1 MVYRRFEKLI
11 DIFRDA
17 PSAAP
22 PNRVLPFYTY
32 YLKQVWPSFAVL
44 LVVGLIGAL
53 IEVALFSYLSRIID
67 LAQGTPN
74 VDFFKIHGLELAWMA
89 VVALILRPIFV
100 ALHDLLV
107 HQTLSPGMTSLIRW
121 QNHSYVLK
129 QSLNFF
135 QNDFAGRIAQRIMQ
149 TGNSLRDSA
158 VQAVDA
164 LWHVLIYAISSLVL
178 FAEADWRLMIPLLL
192 WITAYIGALYYF
204 VPRVKERSVVSSDA
218 RSKLMGRIV
227 DGYTNITTLKLF
239 AHTHFEQQ
247 YAREAIEEQTE
258 KAQLAGRVVTSMDVV
273 ITSMNGL
280 LIVGTTALALW
291 LWTQSLISVGAIA
304 LATGLVIRIVNM
316 SGWIMWVVNGIFE
329 NIGMVQD
336 GLETIAQPV
345 TVTDRDHAKPLVV
358 TRGEVSFDH
367 VDFHYGK
374 KSGVI
379 SDLNLTIRPGEK
391 IGLIGPSGAGKSTLV
406 NLLLRLYDVQGGRIL
421 IDGQDIAGVSQE
433 SLRERIGM
441 ITQDTSLLHRSIR
454 DNLLY
459 GKPDATD
466 AQLWEAVRKARA
478 DEFIPLLS
486 DAQGRTGFDAH
497 VGERGVKL
505 SGGQRQRIAIARV
518 LLKDAPILIMD
529 EATSALDSEVEAAIQ
544 ESLETLMQGKTVI
557 AIAHR
562 LSTIARMDRLVVL
575 EKGRIAETGSHAE
588 LLAQGGLYA
597 RLWQHQT
604 GGFVGID

>member
-1 MVYRRFEKLI
+1 MLYRRFEQLI

-17 PSAAP
+17 PTAAP
-22 PNRVLPFYTY
+22 PDRVWPFYTY
-32 YLKQVWPSFAVL
+32 YLKQVWPSFAAL
-44 LVVGLIGAL
+44 LVVGLFAAL

-74 VDFFKIHGLELAWMA
+74 PNFFSDHALELTWMV
-89 VVALILRPIFV
+89 VVALVLRPIFFG
-100 ALHDLLV
+100 LHDLLV
-107 HQTLSPGMTSLIRW
+107 HQTLSPGMTSMIRW

-164 LWHVLIYAISSLVL
+164 LWHVVIYAISALVL
-178 FAEADWRLMIPLLL
+178 FAEADWRLMIPLLV
-192 WITAYIGALYYF
+192 WIAAYVGALYYF
-204 VPRVKERSVVSSDA
+204 VPRVKERSVEASDA

-227 DGYTNITTLKLF
+227 DGYTNIATLKLF
-239 AHTHFEQQ
+239 AHTNFEQH
-247 YAREAIEEQTE
+247 YAKEAIEEQTL
-258 KAQLAGRVVTSMDVV
+258 KAQMAGRVVTSMDVA
-273 ITSMNGL
+273 ITTMNGL

-291 LWTQSLISVGAIA
+291 LWTQSLITVGAIA

-316 SGWIMWVVNGIFE
+316 SGWIMWVVTGIFE

-336 GLETIAQPV
+336 GLRTISQPV
-345 TVTDRDHAKPLVV
+345 SVTDQEQAKPLAVAN
-358 TRGEVSFDH
+358 GEVRFEH

-374 KSGVI
+374 KRGI
-379 SDLNLTIRPGEK
+379 IGDLNLTIKPGEK

-406 NLLLRLYDVQGGRIL
+406 NLLLRLYDVEGGRIM
-421 IDGQDIAGVSQE
+421 IDGQNIAEVGQE
-433 SLRERIGM
+433 SLRARIGM

-466 AQLWEAVRKARA
+466 AELWDAVHKARA

-486 DAQGRTGFDAH
+486 DAEGRTGFDAH

-575 EKGRIAETGSHAE
+575 ENGKIAESGTHAE
-588 LLAQGGLYA
+588 LLAHRGLYA
-597 RLWQHQT
+597 RLWAHQT

>member
-1 MVYRRFEKLI
+1 MLYRRFEQLI
-11 DIFRDA
+11 DIFREA
-17 PSAAP
+17 PTASP
-22 PNRVLPFYTY
+22 PDRVWPFYTY
-32 YLKQVWPSFAVL
+32 YLKQVWPSFAAL
-44 LVVGLIGAL
+44 LVVGLFAAL

-74 VDFFKIHGLELAWMA
+74 PNFFSDHALELTWML
-89 VVALILRPIFV
+89 VVALVLRPIFFG
-100 ALHDLLV
+100 LHDLLV
-107 HQTLSPGMTSLIRW
+107 HQTLSPGMTSMIRW

-164 LWHVLIYAISSLVL
+164 LWHVVIYAISSLVL
-178 FAEADWRLMIPLLL
+178 FAEADWRLMIPLLT
-192 WITAYIGALYYF
+192 WIVAYIGALYYF
-204 VPRVKERSVVSSDA
+204 VPRVKERSVEASDA

-227 DGYTNITTLKLF
+227 DGYTNIATLKLF
-239 AHTHFEQQ
+239 AHTNFEQH
-247 YAREAIEEQTE
+247 YAKEAIEEQTV
-258 KAQLAGRVVTSMDVV
+258 KARMAGRVVTSMDVA
-273 ITSMNGL
+273 ITAMNGL

-291 LWTQSLISVGAIA
+291 LWTQSLITVGAIA

-316 SGWIMWVVNGIFE
+316 SGWIMWVVTGIFE

-336 GLETIAQPV
+336 GLRTISQPV
-345 TVTDRDHAKPLVV
+345 SVTDHEQAKPLDVA
-358 TRGEVSFDH
+358 RGEVRFEH

-374 KSGVI
+374 KRGI
-379 SDLNLTIRPGEK
+379 IGDLNLNIKPGEK

-406 NLLLRLYDVQGGRIL
+406 NLLLRLYDVEGGRIM
-421 IDGQDIAGVSQE
+421 IDGQNIAEVGQE
-433 SLRERIGM
+433 SLRARIGM

-466 AQLWEAVRKARA
+466 AELWDAVHKARA

-486 DAQGRTGFDAH
+486 DAEGRTGFDAH

-575 EKGRIAETGSHAE
+575 ENGKIAESGTHAE
-588 LLAQGGLYA
+588 LLAHRGLYA
-597 RLWQHQT
+597 RLWAHQT

>member
-1 MVYRRFEKLI
+1 MLFRRFEQLI

-17 PSAAP
+17 PSATP
-22 PNRVLPFYTY
+22 PNRVLPFYFHY
-32 YLKQVWPSFAVL
+32 IKQVWPSFVAL
-44 LVVGLIGAL
+44 LVVGLFVAL
-53 IEVALFSYLSRIID
+53 IEVSLFSYLSTIID
-67 LAQGTPN
+67 LAQGTPSAQ
-74 VDFFKIHGLELAWMA
+74 VFSDHGLELAWMA
-89 VVALILRPIFV
+89 VVALLFRPLMV
-100 ALHDLLV
+100 GLHDLLM
-107 HQTLSPGMTSLIRW
+107 HQTINPGMTSLIRW
-121 QNHSYVLK
+121 QNHSYVLR

-149 TGNSLRDSA
+149 TGYSLQDSS
-158 VQAVDA
+158 VQVIDA
-164 LWHVLIYAISSLVL
+164 LWHVTIYAIGSLVL
-178 FAEADWRLMIPLLL
+178 FADADWRLMIPLLL
-192 WITAYIGALYYF
+192 WITGFIGAMRYF
-204 VPRVKERSVVSSDA
+204 VPRIQQRSVDASDA

-239 AHTHFEQQ
+239 AHTHFEQS
-247 YAREAIEEQTE
+247 YAREAIAEQTE
-258 KAQLAGRVVTSMDVV
+258 KSQLAGRVVTAMDVT
-273 ITSMNGL
+273 ITSLNGL
-280 LIVGTTALALW
+280 LIVSTTGLALW
-291 LWTQSLISVGAIA
+291 LWSQSLISAGAIA

-316 SGWIMWVVNGIFE
+316 SGWIMWVINGIFE
-329 NIGMVQD
+329 NIGMVED
-336 GLETIAQPV
+336 GLQSIAQPLQL
-345 TVTDRDHAKPLVV
+345 TDREQAPKLAVAQGGV
-358 TRGEVSFDH
+358 RFEH
-367 VDFHYGK
+367 VEFHYGK
-374 KSGVI
+374 ANKVI
-379 SDLNLTIRPGEK
+379 SDLNLEIRPGEK

-406 NLLLRLYDVQGGRIL
+406 NLLLRLYDLQGGQIL
-421 IDGQDIAGVSQE
+421 IDGQNIAEVTQE

-459 GKPDATD
+459 GRPEATD
-466 AQLWEAVRKARA
+466 EELWEAVRKARA

-575 EKGRIAETGSHAE
+575 EHGRIAETGTHAE
-588 LLAQGGLYA
+588 LLAHGGLYA

>member
-1 MVYRRFEKLI
+1 MLYRRFEQLI

-17 PSAAP
+17 PTASP
-22 PNRVLPFYTY
+22 PDRVWPFYVY
-32 YLKQVWPSFAVL
+32 YLKQVWPSFAAL
-44 LVVGLIGAL
+44 LVVGLFAAL

-74 VDFFKIHGLELAWMA
+74 PNFFSDHALELTWMV
-89 VVALILRPIFV
+89 VVALVLRPIFFG
-100 ALHDLLV
+100 LHDLLV
-107 HQTLSPGMTSLIRW
+107 HQTLSPGMTSMIRW

-164 LWHVLIYAISSLVL
+164 LWHVVIYAISSLVL

-192 WITAYIGALYYF
+192 WIAAYIGALYYF
-204 VPRVKERSVVSSDA
+204 VPRVKQRSVEASDA

-227 DGYTNITTLKLF
+227 DGYTNIATLKLF
-239 AHTHFEQQ
+239 AHTNFEQH
-247 YAREAIEEQTE
+247 YAKEAIEEQTV
-258 KAQLAGRVVTSMDVV
+258 KAQLAGRVVTSMDVA
-273 ITSMNGL
+273 ITTMNGL

-291 LWTQSLISVGAIA
+291 LWTQSLITVGAIA

-316 SGWIMWVVNGIFE
+316 SGWIMWVVTGIFE

-336 GLETIAQPV
+336 GLQTIAQPV
-345 TVTDRDHAKPLVV
+345 SVTDREDAKPLQVA
-358 TRGEVSFDH
+358 RGEVRFEH

-374 KSGVI
+374 KRGI
-379 SDLNLTIRPGEK
+379 IGDLNLNIKPGEK

-406 NLLLRLYDVQGGRIL
+406 NLLLRLYDVEGGRIL
-421 IDGQDIAGVSQE
+421 IDGQNIADVGQE
-433 SLRERIGM
+433 SLRARIGM

-466 AQLWEAVRKARA
+466 ADLWDAVHKARA

-486 DAQGRTGFDAH
+486 DAEGRTGFDAH

-575 EKGRIAETGSHAE
+575 ENGKIAESGTHAE
-588 LLAQGGLYA
+588 LLAHRGLYS
-597 RLWQHQT
+597 RLWAHQT

>member
-1 MVYRRFEKLI
+1 MLYRRFEQLI

-17 PSAAP
+17 PSEAP
-22 PNRVLPFYTY
+22 PSGVWAFYFY
-32 YLKQVWPSFAVL
+32 YLRQVWPSFLAL
-44 LVVGLIGAL
+44 LVVGLIASL
-53 IEVALFSYLSRIID
+53 IEVAMFSFLSRIID
-67 LAQGTPN
+67 LAQGTPSASI
-74 VDFFKIHGLELAWMA
+74 FSEHSGELIWML
-89 VVALILRPIFV
+89 VVVLLLRPLFFG
-100 ALHDLLV
+100 LHDLLV
-107 HQTLSPGMTSLIRW
+107 HQAINPGMTSMIRW

-135 QNDFAGRIAQRIMQ
+135 QSDFAGRIAQRIMQ

-164 LWHVLIYAISSLVL
+164 LWHVLIYAITSLVL
-178 FAEADWRLMIPLLL
+178 FAEADWRLMLPLVI
-192 WITAYIGALYYF
+192 WIVCFIAALAYF
-204 VPRVKERSVVSSDA
+204 VPRVKARSVVSSDA

-227 DGYTNITTLKLF
+227 DGYTNIATLKLF
-239 AHTHFEQQ
+239 AHTDHEQQ
-247 YAREAIEEQTE
+247 YAREAISEQTE
-258 KAQLAGRVVTSMDVV
+258 KTQLASRVITSMDVV
-273 ITSMNGL
+273 ITTLNGL
-280 LIVGTTALALW
+280 LVVGTTGLALW
-291 LWTQSLISVGAIA
+291 LWSQSLITVGAIA

-336 GLETIAQPV
+336 GLQTIAQPV
-345 TVTDRDHAKPLVV
+345 TVTDRPAAPALKV
-358 TRGEVSFDH
+358 TQGAVRFESVR
-367 VDFHYGK
+367 FHYGEARN
-374 KSGVI
+374 VI
-379 SDLNLTIRPGEK
+379 EGLNLAIRPGEK

-406 NLLLRLYDVQGGRIL
+406 NLLLRLYDVQGGQIL
-421 IDGQDIAGVSQE
+421 IDDQDIAQVSQA
-433 SLRERIGM
+433 SLRAQIGM

-454 DNLLY
+454 ENLLY
-459 GKPDATD
+459 GRPDATD
-466 AQLWEAVRKARA
+466 AQLQEAVRRARA
-478 DEFIPLLS
+478 DEFIPHLS
-486 DAQGRTGFDAH
+486 DAQGRTGLDAH

-518 LLKDAPILIMD
+518 LLKNAPILIMD

-575 EKGRIAETGSHAE
+575 DKGRVVEVGSHTE
-588 LLAQGGLYA
+588 LLEQRGLYA

-604 GGFVGID
+604 GGFVGVD